1 MWARTVA
8 ALGKRRKKANL
19 HFLQLHFLQLHFLQL
34 HFLQLHFLQLLFR
47 ARSYNR
53 LSAETKALT
62 KGREVQ
68 PFFNRSLPMLN

>member
-8 ALGKRRKKANL
+8 ALGKQRKKAN
-19 HFLQLHFLQLHFLQL
+19 
-34 HFLQLHFLQLLFR
+34 LHFLQLLFR